1 MFEIDEK
8 LTAYLDAENLSID
21 MPSKNHAS
29 VWSNIVMSFYQYKNK
44 YRIFSQLTVLLNG
57 KETVPDLCIYP
68 NEEINWEF
76 DEIVVTQT
84 PVTVIEILSP
94 QQGMQDLIEK
104 FGFYF
109 HAGVLSCWLVLP
121 ALQQVVVYQKDKTKK
136 VFISGKIFDEVTQ
149 IEMDMKEVFA

>member
-8 LTAYLDAENLSID
+8 LTAYLDAENLSVD

-29 VWSNIVMSFYQYKNK
+29 VWSNLVMSFHQYRNK

-94 QQGMQDLIEK
+94 KQGMQDLIEK
-104 FGFYF
+104 FDFYF
-109 HAGVLSCWLVLP
+109 QTGVLSCWLVLP
-121 ALQQVVVYQKDKTKK
+121 ALQQVVIYQKDKTKK
-136 VFISGKIFDEVTQ
+136 VFISGKTFDEVTQ
-149 IEMDMKEVFA
+149 IEMEMKDIFA